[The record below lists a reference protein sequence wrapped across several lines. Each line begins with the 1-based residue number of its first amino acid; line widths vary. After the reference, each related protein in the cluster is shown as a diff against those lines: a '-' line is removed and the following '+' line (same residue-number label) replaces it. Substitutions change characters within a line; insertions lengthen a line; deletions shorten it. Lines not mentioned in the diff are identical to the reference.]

1 MMLRISFFVSAVL
14 LAQVLL
20 GQNLVPQSAQP
31 SPTAS
36 AAIPAP
42 MSGSVAP
49 VLDQLQQTAQ
59 SMNGSV
65 SRLRIDRWRADSGT
79 KQQAQEMASSVSR
92 NLAAALPDLIQASR
106 TQPTSVAAQFKL
118 YHNLT
123 ALYETV
129 SSLTE
134 TTGAFGNRQEYDAL
148 SNDTSRLDAQRRS
161 LASYIQGLAAQD
173 DSELSRLRAQAQA
186 QAAAQAAAPT
196 AAPPKKVIVDDDE
209 KSAAKPAVKK
219 KASTTKKPAA
229 TPAQTSPT
237 QPPPK

>member
-14 LAQVLL
+14 LAQVSL
-20 GQNLVPQSAQP
+20 GQNVVPQSAQP
-31 SPTAS
+31 SSAAS

-49 VLDQLQQTAQ
+49 VLDQLQQTAH

-65 SRLRIDRWRADSGT
+65 SRLRIDRWKADSGT

-92 NLAAALPDLIQASR
+92 NLSAALPDLIQASR

-134 TTGAFGNRQEYDAL
+134 TTGAFGNRDEYDAL
-148 SNDTSRLDAQRRS
+148 SSDTSQLDAQRRS

-173 DSELSRLRAQAQA
+173 DTELSRLRAQAQA
-186 QAAAQAAAPT
+186 QATTQAAAAT

-209 KSAAKPAVKK
+209 KPAAKPSTKK
-219 KASTTKKPAA
+219 KTTTTKKPAA
-229 TPAQTSPT
+229 TPAQPAPT

>member
-1 MMLRISFFVSAVL
+1 MMSRISIFVSAVL
-14 LAQVLL
+14 LAQVSL
-20 GQNLVPQSAQP
+20 GQSSVPQSAQP
-31 SPTAS
+31 SPAS

-42 MSGSVAP
+42 MPNSVAP

-59 SMNGSV
+59 SMNGNL
-65 SRLRIDRWRADSGT
+65 SRMRIDRWKADSGT